1 MLKYEIIS
9 PKSVKKLGD
18 DGKIEVDN
26 YQELV
31 EKYSNNISE
40 QVNKK
45 IDDIQKTT
53 EAKND

>member
-31 EKYSNNISE
+31 EKYSNNI
-40 QVNKK
+40 
-45 IDDIQKTT
+45 
-53 EAKND
+53 